1 MMQVDIPISPQIE
14 QGTITIKIT
23 MISQISRQNHE
34 VELEILV
41 KTIF

>member
-1 MMQVDIPISPQIE
+1 
-14 QGTITIKIT
+14 

-41 KTIF
+41 KTIFRNFVELKRLQMINVTSLKVLP